1 MATHSSILAWRI
13 TWTEEPG
20 SPWSHKELDMTEQ
33 LTLLLFFLKKKLS
46 SIANGKSDIEIG
58 VTKESSQKAFE
69 GTELKSLSGYYSFIH

>member
-1 MATHSSILAWRI
+1 
-13 TWTEEPG
+13 
-20 SPWSHKELDMTEQ
+20 MTEQ